1 MEEQLQQIFNS
12 KYKNKTL
19 YNHFC
24 ELYYQMQENKYYNAK
39 NLADFE
45 DLSNFIKENRFYHV
59 PLKSADEVNNL
70 KDKAFPWQEY
80 CAKLMQLMQFKAKQI
95 NANIQNFL
103 KLNTLLNIVGY
114 GVHDEDAYVIQ
125 QCLKQIAQRDPNIQS
140 VRFWGKILA
149 QQKDYFVIEVTLN
162 KQIKEPQPPDCDEK
176 LNEYV
181 HYVTQ
186 DLLEDWALLPQV
198 TRKQMEASRYI
209 TYVFSGDL
217 NKNITQYPYFEGKEK
232 HLLKAQILRITHANL
247 LAPRGLY
254 KYEDETK
261 TIAFE
266 DEFKMPESAELI
278 TMDAWVHLPAYI
290 LKQGR
295 ITFYE
300 DPSLKEE
307 ELNQLKESDPEQER
321 LKSIKDDK
329 PFEQNEGNWLIKIF
343 GETQQYTSNQEDTGL
358 SYQVVLLR
366 NFLWPG
372 AVTVSNTNEYI
383 SVYFGYGLKNQQHSF
398 NPLAPKDVQE
408 DPEDIDEVPEP
419 NPREQPDELEPD
431 SDDERRR
438 EQERREAE
446 LQQQQE

>member
-1 MEEQLQQIFNS
+1 MDVQLQKIFDSN
-12 KYKNKTL
+12 YKGKTL

-24 ELYYQMQENKYYNAK
+24 ELYYQMQENKYYKAQS
-39 NLADFE
+39 LSDFE
-45 DLSNFIKENRFYHV
+45 DLSNFIKENRFYHL
-59 PLKSADEVNNL
+59 PLKTADQVNNL
-70 KDKAFPWQEY
+70 QDQIFPWQEY
-80 CAKLMQLMQFKAKQI
+80 CKQQMQLMQIKAKVI
-95 NANIQNFL
+95 NATVQNFL
-103 KLNTLLNIVGY
+103 KLNALLNNVGY
-114 GVHDEDAYVIQ
+114 GFTDEDAYLIQ
-125 QCLKQIAQRDPNIQS
+125 QSLKSIAIRDSNIINI
-140 VRFWGKILA
+140 RFWGKLFA
-149 QQKDYFVIEVTLN
+149 QNRDYYVIEVQLS
-162 KQIKEPQPPDCDEK
+162 KSYKEPQPIDCDEK

-198 TRKQMEASRYI
+198 TRKQMEASRFI
-209 TYVFSGDL
+209 TYVFSGNL
-217 NKNITQYPYFEGKEK
+217 NKEITQYPIFNGKEK

-254 KYEDETK
+254 RFDDETK
-261 TIAFE
+261 LITFE
-266 DEFKMPESAELI
+266 DEFKMPESAELS
-278 TMDAWVHLPAYI
+278 TMDGWVHLPPNI

-307 ELNQLKESDPEQER
+307 ELNQMKEADPELER

-329 PFEQNEGNWLIKIF
+329 PFEQNEGNWNIKIF
-343 GETQQYTSNQEDTGL
+343 GETQQYTNQEEQPL
-358 SYQVVLLR
+358 SYQIVQLR
-366 NFLWPG
+366 NYLWPG
-372 AVTVSNTNEYI
+372 AITVSNSNDFI
-383 SVYFGYGLKNQQHSF
+383 SIYFGYGNKNQQNSF
-398 NPLAPKDVQE
+398 NPLAPNDIQE
-408 DPEDIDEVPEP
+408 EPEDIDEIPEP